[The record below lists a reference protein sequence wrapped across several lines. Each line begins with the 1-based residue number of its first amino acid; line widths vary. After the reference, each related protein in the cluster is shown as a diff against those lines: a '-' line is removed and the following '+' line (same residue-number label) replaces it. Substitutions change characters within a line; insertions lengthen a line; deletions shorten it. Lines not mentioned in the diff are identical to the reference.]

1 MVGGKL
7 PGTPAEGAAG
17 DIRISRAVSGDM
29 AKAGCDI
36 GGENAPNTRE
46 NCPKRYFGDGFE
58 TLK

>member
-1 MVGGKL
+1 
-7 PGTPAEGAAG
+7 
-17 DIRISRAVSGDM
+17 M

-58 TLK
+58 TLKGPPELSKTIQMQESLTESECQ